1 VSEPIHGTTAVTA
14 PQAAVWA
21 VLHDPEA
28 LSRVLPGVDSLVA
41 DGPDRF
47 RGVLSAKAGFF
58 TVRADVT
65 ATLADPEPNRHVRLE
80 LAGKVR
86 GIGGDFTASVPMD
99 LAATD
104 DGGTQ
109 IDYTV
114 DVRLTGQL
122 ESMGGSRVAD
132 GLAQQVG
139 ALVQN
144 LEREAAARSER

>member
-1 VSEPIHGTTAVTA
+1 VSEPIRGTTTIAATPTA
-14 PQAAVWA
+14 IWA
-21 VLHDPEA
+21 VLHDPDA
-28 LSRVLPGVDSLVA
+28 LSRVLPGVDSLLA

-47 RGVLSAKAGFF
+47 RGVLAAKAGFF

-65 ATLADPEPNRHVRLE
+65 ATLADPDPDRHVRLE

-86 GIGGDFTASVPMD
+86 GIGGDFTASVPLD
-99 LAATD
+99 LTAID
-104 DGGTQ
+104 DGRTR
-109 IDYTV
+109 IDYSV

-144 LEREAAARSER
+144 LEREAARTAS